1 MSDCN
6 AGVTPE
12 IVRLA
17 VDAVVVAVVGVVLVI
32 LLAVVENSG
41 ESDAIFLTETTAEV

>member
-1 MSDCN
+1 MSECN
-6 AGVTPE
+6 AGIVPE

-32 LLAVVENSG
+32 LVAVVE
-41 ESDAIFLTETTAEV
+41 IQKKVMRFF